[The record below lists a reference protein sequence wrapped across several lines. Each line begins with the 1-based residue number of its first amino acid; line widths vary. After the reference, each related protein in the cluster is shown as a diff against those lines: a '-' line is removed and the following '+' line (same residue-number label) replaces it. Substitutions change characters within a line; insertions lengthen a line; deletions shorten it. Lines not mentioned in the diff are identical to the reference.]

1 MSASDPQDPRRH
13 DVNRRARQG
22 IRVLLVRQVFVLLL
36 MFSSGVVLARTL
48 PPADFGLFAIALFVI
63 TLAGMLT
70 ELGLQPALIQRAG
83 DLREHD
89 LRAALAVQQLAV
101 TAVFVSLWLG
111 AAWMPR
117 VYPKASP
124 TLVWMVRCMSLELYL
139 GAWRDMSETLLE
151 RALRY
156 ERLAAI
162 DVAGSITYATVAIV
176 TALRGG
182 GPYSFV
188 AAFLSSSVL
197 RTILLYRAAP
207 WPIRPVVDR
216 RAARALLRVGVPVQV
231 GRVVSQ
237 AQYWVTPTLVATL
250 IGPEAVGLL
259 QWASGNGR
267 KPLEFLEN
275 VVRVSLP
282 HFSILQDD
290 AREVERLLS
299 RYVLV
304 FALVCGLWL
313 AVLAV
318 AGHDLVELVYTARWD
333 PAVPALVL
341 FAGVGLLVSLRVI
354 VGTALVGLG
363 RMVYAA
369 RVSVIGALVTIVASA
384 ALVLAVGAIGIPLGQ
399 LVGAVVLLPALTAG
413 LERGAV
419 VRVLAPALMA
429 LVPMGTAVALGVLVH
444 GTALAAPVRGLVTAG
459 GMTLVYLAATW
470 WAGPSWLRT
479 LAWQEASWRPAVSG
493 RR

>member
-1 MSASDPQDPRRH
+1 MSRPEAQDPRRR
-13 DVNRRARQG
+13 DVNRRARRG

-36 MFSSGVVLARTL
+36 TFGSGVVLARAL
-48 PPADFGLFAIALFVI
+48 PPADFGLFAIALFII

-83 DLREHD
+83 ELGEHD
-89 LRAALAVQQLAV
+89 LRAALAVQQTAV
-101 TAVFVSLWLG
+101 TAVVVALWLG
-111 AAWMPR
+111 AGWLPSA
-117 VYPKASP
+117 YPKASQ
-124 TLVWMVRCMSLELYL
+124 TLVWMVRLLSLELYL
-139 GAWRDMSETLLE
+139 ASWRDMSETLLE

-156 ERLAAI
+156 ERLAPI
-162 DVAGSITYATVAIV
+162 DVAGSIAYAAVAIV
-176 TALRGG
+176 AAVRGG
-182 GPYSFV
+182 GAYSFV
-188 AAFLSSSVL
+188 IAFLSSSVL
-197 RTILLYRAAP
+197 RTVLLYRAAP
-207 WPIRPVVDR
+207 WPMRPIVDG
-216 RAARALLRVGVPVQV
+216 RAVRPLLRVGIPVQV
-231 GRVVSQ
+231 GRIVNQ

-250 IGPEAVGLL
+250 IGPDAVGLL

-275 VVRVSLP
+275 VVRVSFP

-290 AREVERLLS
+290 APEVERLLS

-354 VGTALVGLG
+354 VATALVGLG
-363 RMVYAA
+363 RMVYVA
-369 RVSVIGALVTIVASA
+369 RVSAIGALVTIGASA
-384 ALVLAVGAIGIPLGQ
+384 GLVLAVGAIGIPLGQ
-399 LVGAVVLLPALTAG
+399 LVGAIVLLPALTAG

-419 VRVLAPALMA
+419 ARVLGPASVA
-429 LVPMGTAVALGVLVH
+429 LVPIGLAVGVGVLVH
-444 GTALAAPVRGLVTAG
+444 RADLAAPARGVVTAAV
-459 GMTLVYLAATW
+459 MTLVYLAAAWRT
-470 WAGPSWLRT
+470 GPGWLRT
-479 LAWQEASWRPAVSG
+479 VAWQEASWRPAPE